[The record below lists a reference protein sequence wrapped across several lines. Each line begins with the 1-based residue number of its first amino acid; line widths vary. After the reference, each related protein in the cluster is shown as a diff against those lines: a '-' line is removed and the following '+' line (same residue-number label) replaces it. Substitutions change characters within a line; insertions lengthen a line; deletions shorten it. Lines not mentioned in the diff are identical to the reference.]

1 MLFLIFTLLSVLY
14 ALESVTSL
22 ARASGYL
29 VNLREAGFVLQ
40 SSLALF
46 SRVAVFFMLPL
57 IGFYADTN
65 GSAGKSEILFAFV
78 FTIFWVPFFVFL
90 LRRKIIYKFC
100 GVAKSVVK
108 SGSLINALFAPSV
121 DFLPGGSLKIS
132 TLYKLRSFFFIFF
145 LAYFPYYAA
154 WPIVIIGMN
163 EFPDYRATILGS
175 ASILNGVNTIILAL
189 FIDPYLLKLAKNRRL
204 VPHIYEV
211 LISIRIMALL
221 FVVILALSQSFL

>member
-1 MLFLIFTLLSVLY
+1 MLFLIFTLLSFLY

-22 ARASGYL
+22 ARASGYII
-29 VNLREAGFVLQ
+29 NLREAGFVLQ

-65 GSAGKSEILFAFV
+65 GSAGKSEILFNFAL
-78 FTIFWVPFFVFL
+78 TIFWVPFIIFL
-90 LRRKIIYKFC
+90 FRRKIIYKFC

-108 SGSLINALFAPSV
+108 SGSLINSLFASPV
-121 DFLPGGSLKIS
+121 DFSGGRNFKIS
-132 TLYKLRSFFFIFF
+132 TLWKLKYFFFVFF

-175 ASILNGVNTIILAL
+175 ASILNGINTILLAL
-189 FIDPYLLKLAKNRRL
+189 FIDPYLLKLARNRRII
-204 VPHIYEV
+204 PHIYEA
-211 LISIRIMALL
+211 LISIRVIALF
-221 FVVILALSQSFL
+221 FVVILAIFQLFL